1 MKCVEYNNVKFYI
14 GQNAEEN
21 WNLLDNSKMINN
33 EYIWF
38 HLNSFA
44 SPYIIMYST
53 LQNIKNISENS
64 IDDFLIFG
72 ANLCKENSK
81 YKYLK
86 DIKIIYTTLKQLT
99 KTDNI
104 GEVIISGKKKYI
116 KI

>member
-14 GQNAEEN
+14 GQNAQEN
-21 WNLLDNSKMINN
+21 FDLLDNSKIVNN
-33 EYIWF
+33 DYIWF

-44 SPYIIMYST
+44 SPYVIMYST
-53 LQNIKNISENS
+53 IEEIKNKSENN
-64 IDDFLIFG
+64 IDDFLTFG

-99 KTDNI
+99 KTDKI
-104 GEVIISGKKKYI
+104 GEVIISGKKRYI

>member
-44 SPYIIMYST
+44 SPYVIMYST
-53 LQNIKNISENS
+53 LQNIKNISENN

-86 DIKIIYTTLKQLT
+86 DLKIIYTLLKRLK
-99 KTDNI
+99 KTDSI
-104 GEVIISGKKKYI
+104 GEVLISGKKKYI